1 MGKKTESSRAIF
13 VQPEDSSE
21 CLFCYFS
28 CFQHLLWEK
37 KKKKAIAHKHILISK
52 KHFFPLIIFVS
63 KLSKMNCKVRTN
75 VLNSSLKIRLKL

>member
-21 CLFCYFS
+21 RLFCYFS

-37 KKKKAIAHKHILISK
+37 KKKKSNCTQTYTDKQEA
-52 KHFFPLIIFVS
+52 FFPSNHFCFKAFKNELQSKNKCAKFIF
-63 KLSKMNCKVRTN
+63 KNKT
-75 VLNSSLKIRLKL
+75 